1 MTLPILLG
9 VVAGVFTR
17 WLLLRIDYR
26 RYPGYPHGY
35 VTHLTL
41 GLVAAFLGAAAIPAT
56 MAGQYTA
63 VSFLALAAQQ
73 FRDIRNMERKSLEQ
87 LEESELVRRGPDYI
101 EGIARVFESRNY
113 LVILTALLTSGA
125 TLWGGLIAGVGLA
138 LFLILFSQYFMSGP
152 RVGQIAVVR
161 PGQVRFEKTLLYVD
175 EIMIMEV
182 GLPEAREKLSKEGI
196 GIILEP
202 KDDNARATLA
212 QPGQRQAI
220 LHDVA
225 TIVGLK
231 KDFGY
236 PEFTPLMRLD
246 IDTGRAAMI
255 ILPIEPDPEAILAAT
270 RRVPVLESSVRL
282 PLQTLAGRKA
292 AD

>member
-1 MTLPILLG
+1 MALPILVG
-9 VVAGVFTR
+9 VLVGILTR

-26 RYPGYPHGY
+26 QYPGYPHGY
-35 VTHLTL
+35 VTHLSL

-56 MAGQYTA
+56 LTGQYTA

-87 LEESELVRRGPDYI
+87 LEETELVRRGPDYI

-125 TLWGGLIAGVGLA
+125 IIFRGLTFGLGIALLWIIV
-138 LFLILFSQYFMSGP
+138 SHYYMSGK
-152 RVGQIAVVR
+152 RLGDIALVR
-161 PGQVRFEKTLLYVD
+161 PGRVHFARTLLYVD
-175 EIMIMEV
+175 EVMIMEV
-182 GLPEAREKLSKEGI
+182 GLKESREKLLKEGV

-202 KDDNARATLA
+202 KDDNGRATLA

-220 LHDVA
+220 VHDVA
-225 TIVGLK
+225 AIVGLK

-236 PEFTPLMRLD
+236 PEFTPLIRLD

-255 ILPIEPDPEAILAAT
+255 LLPIEPDPEAVMEAI
-270 RRVPVLESSVRL
+270 RRVPVLESAIRL
-282 PLQTLAGRKA
+282 PLKTLAGRKA